1 MSTQLAEIPKADS
14 LELPPVTAMQLLQS
28 AVMQGAS
35 IDTIE
40 RLAKLQKEM
49 MEYEAKVQFNDAME
63 RAQSKMRTIGADLLN
78 PQTKSKYASYAKL
91 DKALRPIY
99 SAEGFSLSFN
109 SGESP
114 LPDHVRVLCD
124 VSKGGY
130 VKPYQLDMP
139 NDGKGA
145 KGGDVMTKTHA
156 TGAAVSYGMRYLVKM
171 IFNVAVG
178 ETDDDG
184 NCDGIGDQ
192 EVISWVDNINA
203 ARDEEDLKKFFNA
216 AYQEAV
222 KAKDK
227 EALQTFRDARDK
239 RRKELGQ

>member
-1 MSTQLAEIPKADS
+1 MGTALATQQPAPIELA
-14 LELPPVTAMQLLQS
+14 PVTPMQLLQS
-28 AVMQGAS
+28 AIMQGAS

-49 MEYEAKVQFNDAME
+49 MEYDAKVQFNDAME
-63 RAQSKMRTIGADLLN
+63 RAQSKMKRIGADATN

-91 DKALRPIY
+91 DSALRSIY
-99 SAEGFSLSFN
+99 SEEGFSLSFN
-109 SGESP
+109 TGESP
-114 LPDHVRVLCD
+114 LPEHVRVLCD

-156 TGAAVSYGMRYLVKM
+156 TGAAVSYGMRYLLKM

-184 NCDGIGDQ
+184 NLGEGMA
-192 EVISWVDNINA
+192 ETEFISWIDCIKDA
-203 ARDEEDLKKFFNA
+203 KDPADLKKFFSA
-216 AYQEAV
+216 AYVEAQ
-222 KAKDK
+222 KLKDQASIDAFIAAKDK
-227 EALQTFRDARDK
+227 
-239 RRKELGQ
+239 RKEELR